1 MKLAMYSIKDRLNGY
16 ATPIPFV
23 NEDLAKRYFKDHMIG
38 NPTMSNSP
46 EDFELHKM
54 GEFDT
59 EEGIFF
65 NYDGETLVE
74 KGVNYAK

>member
-1 MKLAMYSIKDRLNGY
+1 MRLSMYSIKDRLNGY

-23 NEDLAKRYFKDHMIG
+23 NEELAKRYFKDHMIG
-38 NPTMSNSP
+38 NPTMTNSP